1 MKSIMH
7 GLQRIN
13 RWEQVRFEGHAIN
26 GRQKISGA
34 IGCGIL
40 LCLLLSMRSV
50 FSESIPEDLNQQLRE
65 ILGRNQFTGRVES
78 TLEQR
83 LGRRIDPAKA
93 ELGRLLFFDKFV
105 GLHGDNSCAGCH
117 SPMNGFG
124 DSQSIAIGVENNDF
138 VGPRRAGPRNQRR
151 TPSVVNTAF
160 YPKLMWNGRFSVVS
174 GDPFDN
180 SQGFIFPPPEGTTR
194 FPAGDPDFKH
204 LLQAQAHIPPTELS
218 EAAGFTGICG
228 DSVTSSRFQTKS
240 NGGARLVKKAGD
252 SRISA
257 VFDSS
262 VTSAVKVFV
271 NQDQGVRRVE
281 PSIDFCQFDVPAIG
295 RTGVPLPPPV
305 RVTRPGGGFDEFR
318 NEPIR
323 DVLAGRLNANESY
336 HRHFRAAFPELG
348 PNDPITFAMFG
359 QAVAEFEFALTFMNA
374 PIDRFARG
382 ANDAMSD
389 AQKRGALLFF
399 GKASCVQCHA
409 VAGRSNELFS
419 DFQMHVAGI
428 PQIAPRFG
436 AGLGD
441 VPVRNSQGEFSED
454 GNQDFGLFDITE
466 EDADIYKFRTSPL
479 RNLAVQP
486 AFFHNGAFTS
496 LREALRHHLDAIE
509 LGPQYDPVRARV
521 ARDLTHNTGP
531 IDSVLQRL
539 DPALSKLPPLSN
551 QEFSDLLVF
560 LRDGL
565 LDPRARPEFLRRFI
579 PTSVPSQLSLQV
591 FESTPPRP

>member
-1 MKSIMH
+1 MH
-7 GLQRIN
+7 GLKRIN
-13 RWEQVRFEGHAIN
+13 RWEQVRFDGHAIN

-34 IGCGIL
+34 GCGIL
-40 LCLLLSMRSV
+40 LCLLLPMHSV
-50 FSESIPEDLNQQLRE
+50 FSEPIPADLDQQLRQ
-65 ILGRNQFTGRVES
+65 ILAQNQFTGRVGS

-117 SPMNGFG
+117 SPANGFG
-124 DSQSIAIGVENNDF
+124 DSQSIAIGVENNDL
-138 VGPRRAGPRNQRR
+138 VGPRRIGPRNQRR

-160 YPKLMWNGRFSVVS
+160 YPKLMWNGRFSAVS

-228 DSVTSSRFQTKS
+228 DSFTSSRFQTKS
-240 NGGARLVKKAGD
+240 IGGARLIKKAGD
-252 SRISA
+252 PKISA
-257 VFDSS
+257 VFDPS
-262 VTSAVKVFV
+262 VTSAAKVFASP
-271 NQDQGVRRVE
+271 DQRTPSGE
-281 PSIDFCQFDVPAIG
+281 PFIDFCQFDVPAIG

-305 RVTRPGGGFDEFR
+305 RVKRPDGGFDEFR

-336 HRHFRAAFPELG
+336 RRQFQAAFHELG

-374 PIDRFARG
+374 PLDRFARG
-382 ANDAMSD
+382 ENAAMSD

-399 GKASCVQCHA
+399 GKASCVQCHR
-409 VAGRSNELFS
+409 VAGGSNELFS

-441 VPVRNSQGEFSED
+441 VPFRNARGEFSEN

-466 EDADIYKFRTSPL
+466 ENQDIYKFRTSPL

-496 LREALRHHLDAIE
+496 LTEALRHHLDALG
-509 LGPQYDPVRARV
+509 LGPHYDPVRAGV
-521 ARDLTHNTGP
+521 AADLRHNTGP
-531 IDSVLQRL
+531 IRPVLRRL
-539 DPALSKLPPLSN
+539 DPSLSKIPALSE
-551 QEFSDLLVF
+551 QEFSDLLAF

-579 PTSVPSQLSLQV
+579 PTSVPSQLPLQV
-591 FESTPPRP
+591 FETTPPRP